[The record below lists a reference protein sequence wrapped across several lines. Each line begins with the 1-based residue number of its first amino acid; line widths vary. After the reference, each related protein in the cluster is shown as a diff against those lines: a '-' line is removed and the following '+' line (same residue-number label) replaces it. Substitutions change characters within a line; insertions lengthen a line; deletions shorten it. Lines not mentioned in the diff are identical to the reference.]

1 MANPITMFQLNLKIS
16 ATISLREK
24 TLQLQFYTTKSAVD
38 VKMTGNNEQR
48 AEQFQEF
55 GFRNGA
61 FYFVEEIMPKF
72 IDFLYRNCDVKA
84 SKEFWGKWLT
94 KVMFR
99 K

>member
-1 MANPITMFQLNLKIS
+1 
-16 ATISLREK
+16 
-24 TLQLQFYTTKSAVD
+24 
-38 VKMTGNNEQR
+38 MTGNNEQR